1 MSKLYKRALN
11 KKSLKSLRL
20 NMAKVERLSELVQL
34 FDAHDLW
41 LKFLPINLVENKD
54 WKLKG
59 LLGENPFETETSL
72 YCLDPTD
79 IPTDIDDDTGC
90 QRLLEFPVGR
100 LSLIPDEELGAWE
113 RSYVK
118 WLKGKLKDMLD

>member
-20 NMAKVERLSELVQL
+20 NMAKVERLSELVEL
-34 FDAHDLW
+34 LNKNDLSIA
-41 LKFLPINLVENKD
+41 FNPINLVGNKD
-54 WKLKG
+54 WNLKG

-79 IPTDIDDDTGC
+79 IEDDTGC
-90 QRLLEFPVGR
+90 QRLLDFPVGR
-100 LSLIPDEELGAWE
+100 FSLIPDEEREAWE

-118 WLKGKLKDMLD
+118 WLKGKLKEMFN

>member
-59 LLGENPFETETSL
+59 LLGENPFETKTSL

-79 IPTDIDDDTGC
+79 IEDDTGC
-90 QRLLEFPVGR
+90 QRLLDFPIGR
-100 LSLIPDEELGAWE
+100 FSLIPDEELEAWE

-118 WLKGKLKDMLD
+118 WLKGKLKEMLD

>member
-20 NMAKVERLSELVQL
+20 NMAKVERLSELVEL
-34 FDAHDLW
+34 LNKNDLSIA
-41 LKFLPINLVENKD
+41 FNPINLVGNKD

-59 LLGENPFETETSL
+59 LLEENPFETETSL

-79 IPTDIDDDTGC
+79 IPTDMDDDTGC
-90 QRLLEFPVGR
+90 QRL
-100 LSLIPDEELGAWE
+100 
-113 RSYVK
+113 
-118 WLKGKLKDMLD
+118 